1 MGFSKF
7 FIQEQKQSKKNKNS
21 IWHQTL
27 IKEIVIWQRHLIS
40 TRLLYLSSD
49 GDNYKKKRDK
59 TNGIW
64 DNILKY

>member
-7 FIQEQKQSKKNKNS
+7 FIQKQKQSKKN
-21 IWHQTL
+21 QTL

-40 TRLLYLSSD
+40 TRLLYLLSD

-59 TNGIW
+59 TNAIC
-64 DNILKY
+64 DNVLNYWLKLY

>member
-27 IKEIVIWQRHLIS
+27 IKEIVIWQRHLI
-40 TRLLYLSSD
+40 RLLYLLSD
-49 GDNYKKKRDK
+49 GDNYKKKGTK
-59 TNGIW
+59 LMGSEI
-64 DNILKY
+64 IY